1 MTLVSVIIPCYNVEA
16 YIVECINSVL
26 NHVKDNMVSFI
37 LLICVFF
44 IIYFVDRLS
53 NYNMALM
60 AAAAMPIPMPGSIPP
75 LIKKRKGARFNRK

>member
-1 MTLVSVIIPCYNVEA
+1 MEDIDEFSIWN
-16 YIVECINSVL
+16 INSVL

-44 IIYFVDRLS
+44 IIYLVDRLT

-60 AAAAMPIPMPGSIPP
+60 TAAAATMHMPIPGSIPP
-75 LIKKRKGARFNRK
+75 VIKKRKGTRFK